1 MRYDLYGS
9 FKASAPWY
17 NLDIDPDM
25 QTVTFDHGSRFPHEP
40 PQEYQQ
46 EYRQVVIEGCID
58 YLTKHWVTKPID
70 LKESATDGNPGFVDR
85 FVERALQELTLKKV
99 SIIPGNQ
106 TKKPVSSTYKATNKQ
121 TEDKMATY
129 PTTQEILN
137 KVNQTLNSLPHVM
150 PVATYD
156 AAKKTVV
163 FSEGLDETY
172 SDRFSTKAEKLA
184 VEYWATV
191 YRINAVS
198 QLVCNAHMFGG
209 TPEARMVLA
218 KTNKVLCALSRE
230 QESYV
235 EAAVMEAKKA
245 QVLNVSQT
253 ETKPAKPAAAKLES
267 KPAQPPAPVKTV
279 TVGEATYKVTTLPRV
294 EPVVKKSTPVKE
306 VTAKD
311 IEAQVA
317 RETAY
322 APAPV
327 KPAEP
332 AAPKVNLP
340 HEIWPQP
347 EHETTFDCLRRC
359 RQNLDVA
366 RRTLSDAEVAVYQA
380 EFDTAKANHE
390 QATRERNAKA
400 IARATQE
407 KVAKAKWEAAA
418 RILFPTR
425 DIKFLSTQEKAKVTR
440 SMKPKA
446 PKAPKAVKP
455 CETTRWQELAI
466 LKFGEGV
473 ELTKTQKAAVTRAYN
488 KESGTAPAKTKTV
501 RDTDWYAKCQE
512 LFGTQDTNTLTR
524 AQKASVTRAINK
536 AAK

>member
-17 NLDIDPDM
+17 SLDIDPYT

-46 EYRQVVIEGCID
+46 EYLQVVIEGCID
-58 YLTKHWVTKPID
+58 YLTKHWVAKPAD
-70 LKESATDGNPGFVDR
+70 LKESATDGEPAFVDL

-99 SIIPGNQ
+99 SLISGNQ

-156 AAKKTVV
+156 ATNKTVV

-172 SDRFSTKAEKLA
+172 ADRFATKAEKLA

-245 QVLNVSQT
+245 QVLTVAQPP
-253 ETKPAKPAAAKLES
+253 TKPTKPAAAKVES
-267 KPAQPPAPVKTV
+267 KPAQPPAKVKTE
-279 TVGEATYKVTTLPRV
+279 TIGEATYQVTTLPRV
-294 EPVVKKSTPVKE
+294 EPVVKQHAPMKE

-311 IEAQVA
+311 IEAQVV

-322 APAPV
+322 THPV

-332 AAPKVNLP
+332 VAPKVNLP
-340 HEIWPQP
+340 HEIWPKP

-366 RRTLSDAEVAVYQA
+366 RRTLPDAEVAKYQA

-400 IARATQE
+400 IVRAAQE

-418 RILFPTR
+418 RVLFPSR
-425 DIKFLSTQEKAKVTR
+425 DIKFLNSKEKAQVTR

-473 ELTKTQKAAVTRAYN
+473 ELTKAQKAAVTRAYN

-501 RDTDWYAKCQE
+501 RDTDWYAKCYE

>member
-17 NLDIDPDM
+17 SLDIDPDT
-25 QTVTFDHGSRFPHEP
+25 QTATFDHGCRFPHEP
-40 PQEYQQ
+40 PLEYQH
-46 EYRQVVIEGCID
+46 EYQLAVITGCID
-58 YLTKHWVTKPID
+58 YLTKHWVTKPLD

-85 FVERALQELTLKKV
+85 FVERALQELTHKKV

-106 TKKPVSSTYKATNKQ
+106 TKTPVSSTYKATNKQ

-245 QVLNVSQT
+245 QVLNVTKT

-267 KPAQPPAPVKTV
+267 KPAPQTTTQV
-279 TVGEATYKVTTLPRV
+279 VGETTYKVTTLPRV

-340 HEIWPQP
+340 HEIWPKP

-366 RRTLSDAEVAVYQA
+366 RRTLSDAEIAVYQA

-455 CETTRWQELAI
+455 CETTRWQELADE
-466 LKFGEGV
+466 KFGAGT
-473 ELTKTQKAAVTRAYN
+473 ELTKVQKAAVTRAYN
-488 KESGTAPAKTKTV
+488 KETGTKPAKTKTV
-501 RDTDWYAKCQE
+501 YDVAWFTECRDM
-512 LFGTQDTNTLTR
+512 FGTLDPSSLTP
-524 AQKASVTRAINK
+524 AQKAAVTRSINK